1 MFTAI
6 LRERLLV
13 VTVYAVDFNHDAM
26 LIGLDDKFKWVQ
38 MDRLQPV

>member
-6 LRERLLV
+6 LKARWLV

-38 MDRLQPV
+38 MDELQPI